1 VLVSDRV
8 AVVEAALDAALD
20 VLVAGAPRIEPAQ
33 ELAAGLTAGAALEL
47 WSDMA
52 RSRALDV
59 AARRMRAAGTGHY
72 TIASAGHERTSL
84 VAAALRADDPALLHY
99 RDGGFV
105 MTRQRIAGLDPVP
118 ATVAALAADHREPAS
133 GGRHK
138 VWGSAPAW
146 IMPQTSTIASHV
158 PKATGLALALD
169 RASRLG
175 WELPVAD
182 DAVVVASMGDASINH
197 ASALSGVNAA
207 VYGRRRGVGV
217 PLLLVVEDNGLGI
230 STPTPSGWVEAW
242 GRSWPHLE
250 YLRVADDVRTAW
262 HQITT
267 AVARVRQERA
277 PVLLHLPTVR
287 LWGHAGSDVER
298 GYRSVEEIR
307 ADELRD
313 PLPALARELAS
324 LGVAD
329 GPQLRARL
337 AAARD
342 EVAAAVDALDPPAPL
357 ASRAAVTASLYEH
370 DDAAVRVAVEAMD
383 PGDRR
388 ALHDGLLPEEATQP
402 GRRTLA
408 AYTNAALREILAADP
423 RTLVLGEDVGRKGG
437 VYGVTNALQEQFGPH
452 RVVDTLLDETGILG
466 AAQGAALVGQLPIVE
481 IQYLAYLHNA
491 IDQLR
496 GEAASTQFFSDGA
509 FRTPMVVRMASF
521 ADPQGFG
528 GHFHN
533 DHAVAAL
540 REIPGVAICV
550 PSRGDQAVAL
560 LRTAVSMA
568 RRHGRV
574 VLVLEPT
581 ALYHRRDLFNEGDE
595 QWLSDWPEP
604 HTVALPGQVGL
615 AGPEEADV
623 VLVTA
628 GNGVPLSM
636 QAAARLVDDGIRAQI
651 VDVRWLAPLPVEA
664 VRRISQRVG
673 RAVVVD
679 ECRAS
684 GGWADAMVAGL
695 VRRGF
700 SGRLAT
706 VSAADSYVPIGPAA
720 PTVLIDEDEVVDVAR
735 DLVRG

>member
-1 VLVSDRV
+1 MSDRV

-20 VLVAGAPRIEPAQ
+20 VLPVGHARLGPEH
-33 ELAAGLTAGAALEL
+33 ELATGLRVAEAVEL
-47 WSDMA
+47 WTDMA

-59 AARRMRAAGTGHY
+59 AARRMKAAGTGHY
-72 TIASAGHERTSL
+72 TISSAGHERTSL
-84 VAAALRADDPALLHY
+84 VAAALRPTDPALLHY

-105 MTRQRIAGLDPVP
+105 MTRHRQAGLDPVT
-118 ATVAALAADHREPAS
+118 ATVRAFAADRREPAS

-146 IMPQTSTIASHV
+146 IVPQTSTIASHL
-158 PKATGLALALD
+158 PKATGLALAID
-169 RASRLG
+169 RATRLG
-175 WELPVAD
+175 WELPVPD

-250 YLRVADDVRTAW
+250 YLRVADDLRTAW
-262 HQITT
+262 HQIST
-267 AVARVRQERA
+267 AVERVRDERA

-298 GYRSVEEIR
+298 GYRSTEEIR
-307 ADELRD
+307 ADEQRD

-329 GPQLRARL
+329 GATLRDRL
-337 AAARD
+337 AEVRAEVDRAVTTLDPVEPLTDREAVLESLAEHD
-342 EVAAAVDALDPPAPL
+342 DRRVQAWVAAA
-357 ASRAAVTASLYEH
+357 
-370 DDAAVRVAVEAMD
+370 D

-388 ALHDGLLPEEATQP
+388 ELHDGLLPEEVSQP

-408 AYTNAALREILAADP
+408 AHTNAALREVLAADP
-423 RTLVLGEDVGRKGG
+423 RSLVLGEDVGRKGG
-437 VYGVTNALQEQFGPH
+437 VYGVTNGLQQRFGPH

-466 AAQGAALVGQLPIVE
+466 AAQGAALAGQLPIAE

-496 GEAASTQFFSDGA
+496 GEAASTRFFSDGA
-509 FRTPMVVRMASF
+509 FTTPMVLRMASF

-560 LRTAVSMA
+560 LRTAVAMA
-568 RRHGRV
+568 RAHGRIV
-574 VLVLEPT
+574 VVLEPT
-581 ALYHRRDLFNEGDE
+581 ALYHRRDLFEEGDE
-595 QWLSDWPEP
+595 QWTSDWPAP
-604 HTVALPGQVGL
+604 GTVALPGQVGL
-615 AGPEEADV
+615 AGPDGAE
-623 VLVTA
+623 VLFVTA

-636 QAAARLVDDGIRAQI
+636 RASARLAEEGVPSQI
-651 VDVRWLAPLPVEA
+651 VDVRWLQPLPVAA
-664 VRRISQRVG
+664 VRHIADRVG
-673 RAVVVD
+673 RVVVVD

-684 GGWADAMVAGL
+684 GGWADAMVSGL
-695 VRRGF
+695 VRSGF
-700 SGRLAT
+700 TGAVTSVT
-706 VSAADSYVPIGPAA
+706 AADSYVPIGPAA
-720 PTVLIDEDEVVDVAR
+720 PTVLVSEDEVVDVAR
-735 DLVRG
+735 GIVQ